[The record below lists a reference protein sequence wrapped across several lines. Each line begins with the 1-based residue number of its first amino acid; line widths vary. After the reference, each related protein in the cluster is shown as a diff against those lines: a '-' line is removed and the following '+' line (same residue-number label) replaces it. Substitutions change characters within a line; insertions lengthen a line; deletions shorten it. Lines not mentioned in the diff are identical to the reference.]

1 MKSSSFININGDLK
15 QNKIK
20 LLIYLFFNFIQN
32 IYYSLFKNEFK
43 FLIFSIK
50 NKKYKLSNKHSISR
64 KFCTVFWNNV
74 NWSSVTKAIGKL
86 NILEL
91 GPGDGNYFKKN
102 ISIKKHYIS
111 EYNGFDVNFHNRWDV
126 RKNKKFKFHKFNGN
140 NFGKIIDK
148 KNNLFNSQS
157 CLEHVKYDLKFFN
170 DIKILSKKT
179 NKKIVLIHCLP
190 NSFCLFT
197 YLAHGYRQYNSQN
210 INKISKILGK
220 ENTQVIKL
228 GNLKFN
234 LEHLTK
240 TTLPLIFKKKNLM
253 AIQNQKYHNRINKE
267 IMNYKESSL
276 FLSSFIVLIG
286 TINFNKTEKNK
297 FFNSLFYSD

>member
-1 MKSSSFININGDLK
+1 M
-15 QNKIK
+15 
-20 LLIYLFFNFIQN
+20 
-32 IYYSLFKNEFK
+32 
-43 FLIFSIK
+43 
-50 NKKYKLSNKHSISR
+50 
-64 KFCTVFWNNV
+64 
-74 NWSSVTKAIGKL
+74 
-86 NILEL
+86 
-91 GPGDGNYFKKN
+91 
-102 ISIKKHYIS
+102 
-111 EYNGFDVNFHNRWDV
+111 
-126 RKNKKFKFHKFNGN
+126 
-140 NFGKIIDK
+140 
-148 KNNLFNSQS
+148 
-157 CLEHVKYDLKFFN
+157 
-170 DIKILSKKT
+170 
-179 NKKIVLIHCLP
+179 P

-234 LEHLTK
+234 FEHLTK

-276 FLSSFIVLIG
+276 FLSSIYSINWKQSILIRLKK
-286 TINFNKTEKNK
+286 IK